1 LEPAQ
6 KKKYLVTFVI
16 FFMAISLVAFISKVG
31 LWSALLPLE
40 QLSGDVTGRLQTI
53 VSTPLFSVRHIS
65 SLWAERVALKEENHR
80 LREEVARLKQELAAY
95 REASIANERYKK
107 LLAIKEGMPTQLVVA
122 NVVGADLTAWVW
134 SVTIDKGLRDG
145 IMADMPV
152 MAGEGIVGRI
162 IEPSLGYSKVL
173 LLTDTK
179 SAIAAIVQRTRVQG
193 ILKGLGNGTCKLA
206 YVEKSADVVEGD
218 EVITSGMDRLF
229 PKGFLLGRVI
239 SVNRGQESD
248 LFQEIIVMPV
258 ADLKRMEEVAIQ
270 VQQRSILK

>member
-1 LEPAQ
+1 
-6 KKKYLVTFVI
+6 
-16 FFMAISLVAFISKVG
+16 MAISLVAFISKVG

-65 SLWAERVALKEENHR
+65 SLWAEWVALKEENHR

>member
-1 LEPAQ
+1 
-6 KKKYLVTFVI
+6 
-16 FFMAISLVAFISKVG
+16 MAFSLVAFISKVG
-31 LWSALLPLE
+31 LWGALLPLE
-40 QLSGDVTGRLQTI
+40 NLSGDLTGRLQQVTSKSI
-53 VSTPLFSVRHIS
+53 FAIRQLGDVWHE
-65 SLWAERVALKEENHR
+65 WMELKEENR
-80 LREEVARLKQELAAY
+80 RLKEEIVSLKQTLTTY

-107 LLAIKEGMPTQLVVA
+107 LLAIKESAPAQMVVA

-134 SVTIDKGLRDG
+134 SITIDKGLKDG
-145 IMADMPV
+145 VVADMPV

-162 IEPSLGYSKVL
+162 IEPSFSYSKVL

-179 SAIAAIVQRTRVQG
+179 SAIAALVQRTRVQG

-206 YVEKSADVVEGD
+206 YVEKSADVAVGD
-218 EVITSGMDRLF
+218 EIITSGMDKLF

-239 SVNRGQESD
+239 SVDKGQETD
-248 LFQEIIVMPV
+248 LFQEIIVQPV

>member
-65 SLWAERVALKEENHR
+65 SLWTEWVTLKEENHR